1 MKRTRKAQRRKIR
14 KAKKTRRAQQEKRS
28 PRGKLKRAI
37 RKFLPDRIFSCLE
50 AHGNT
55 EWSLSV
61 LPFVALF
68 FALSNESTLAERYD
82 MAKDVAAFWFPNEF
96 LATTYRGFMNALVRH
111 NAVLVQIV
119 SEQLRTQMLL
129 LSGREGKIAGWT
141 PFVVD
146 GSKVAAPWTKAN
158 EEKLGKK
165 GRKPRGERCQ
175 RKETD
180 LRPQL
185 TLTMLW
191 HLPLG
196 LPWAWK
202 HGGLADGERT
212 QFRDLLNTLPKRSLI
227 VADAGFVGYS
237 LWSTIQ
243 DGGRHFLIRVGA
255 NVELLRS
262 LVPGCDIER
271 DGEIVWLWPD
281 GQRKQDAPPLKLR
294 LITLQKGQQTWHLV
308 TSLLDP
314 ASLSETQASNLYS
327 KRWGVECCFRTLKQT
342 YERGKMRSY
351 TPHCAGAEL
360 DWSLLSLWLVSLL
373 TKQELREAKI
383 NVKCYSPAAAR
394 KLVRRELR
402 RQSEGKEQ
410 LDVSEFQ
417 TAIKDSYKR
426 RSSKK
431 ARHDQRKK
439 HDPAPSAPKLK
450 KATTLQRQAARA
462 LAQSETK
469 AA

>member
-1 MKRTRKAQRRKIR
+1 MKVTRKSQRRKTR
-14 KAKKTRRAQQEKRS
+14 KAKKVQCAQRAKRS

-50 AHGNT
+50 THGNT

-68 FALSNESTLAERYD
+68 FALSNESTLGERYD

-96 LATTYRGFMNALVRH
+96 LATTYRGFIKALVRH
-111 NAVLVQIV
+111 NGVLVQIV
-119 SEQLRTQMLL
+119 SDALRTQMLL
-129 LSGREGKIAGWT
+129 LAGADGKIAGLI

-146 GSKVAAPWTKAN
+146 GSKVAAPWTRAN

-165 GRKPRGERCQ
+165 GRKPKGETCRRQ
-175 RKETD
+175 ETD

-191 HLPLG
+191 HVPLG

-202 HGGLADGERT
+202 HGGLAEGERT
-212 QFRDLLNTLPKRSLI
+212 QFRDLLNTLPRHALI
-227 VADAGFVGYS
+227 VADAGFVGYQ
-237 LWSTIQ
+237 LWNTIQ
-243 DGGRHFLIRVGA
+243 GGGRHFLIRVGA

-262 LVPGCDIER
+262 LVPGCDIQR

-281 GQRKQDAPPLKLR
+281 GQRTQQAPPLKLR
-294 LITLQKGQQTWHLV
+294 LITIQKGQQTWHLV

-314 ASLSETQASNLYS
+314 ESLSETQASILYS

-342 YERGKMRSY
+342 YECGKMRSH

-373 TKQELREAKI
+373 AQQELREAKI
-383 NVKCYSPAAAR
+383 NPERHSPAGAR
-394 KLVRRELR
+394 KLVRRELH

-417 TAIKDSYKR
+417 TAVKDSYNR
-426 RSSKK
+426 TSSKK

-439 HDPAPSAPKLK
+439 HAPPPSAPKLT
-450 KATTLQRQAARA
+450 KATKRQRQAARA
-462 LAQSETK
+462 LEQSPGK